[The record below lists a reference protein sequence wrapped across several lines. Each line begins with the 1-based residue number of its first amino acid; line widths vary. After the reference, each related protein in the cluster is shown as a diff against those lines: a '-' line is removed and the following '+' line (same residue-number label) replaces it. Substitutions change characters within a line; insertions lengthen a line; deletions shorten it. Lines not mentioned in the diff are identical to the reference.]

1 MKVYI
6 VVTRGE
12 GTFCGMYYDMQAAQ
26 KVAWESCGKV
36 QVYDLANPQKNYHD
50 KSFKPIAFWG

>member
-26 KVAWESCGKV
+26 KVAWESCGRV
-36 QVYDLANPQKNYHD
+36 QVYELISSQKNYHE
-50 KSFKPIAFWG
+50 KSFEPIAIWG